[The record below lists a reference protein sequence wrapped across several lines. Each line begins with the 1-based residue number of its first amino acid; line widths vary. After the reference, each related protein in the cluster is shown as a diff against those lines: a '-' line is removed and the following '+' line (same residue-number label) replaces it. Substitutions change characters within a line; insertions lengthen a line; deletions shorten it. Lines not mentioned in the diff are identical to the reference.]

1 MNASIAF
8 RLRNAEL
15 IVLSAFGRRAAQIV
29 LSCPAKKP
37 VVPERKPLTSAGT
50 PLRRAS

>member
-15 IVLSAFGRRAAQIV
+15 IVLSAFGRRAAQIM
-29 LSCPAKKP
+29 LSRPPKKLA
-37 VVPERKPLTSAGT
+37 VPERKPVAPAGI
-50 PLRRAS
+50 PARRPS